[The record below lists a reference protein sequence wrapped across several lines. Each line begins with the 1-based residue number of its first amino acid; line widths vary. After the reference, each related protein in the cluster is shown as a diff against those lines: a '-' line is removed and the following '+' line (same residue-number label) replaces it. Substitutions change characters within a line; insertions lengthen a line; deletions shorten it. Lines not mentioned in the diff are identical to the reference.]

1 MITRLWRNNMKNIIS
16 KILLIIFAISTPGVM
31 FAQEKLSLKQAVE
44 IGLQNNYSI
53 QIANNNQDITS
64 KNREAA
70 ISNLLPKVDA
80 TASLNKSTV
89 DTRQVFVTGVVQER
103 SSAKSSQQNAGLQL
117 SWVLF
122 DGMKMFASYERVK
135 ELESMG
141 EVNAKAMVQGVLAD
155 IVINYFAI
163 VASQEQLK
171 VSEDALAV
179 SKKRVE
185 IAESKNQIGAGS
197 TLDLLNAKVDYNTD
211 LSSLIRQQ
219 ESLKNLKIRL
229 NELLILPVGNDIVLT
244 DSIPT
249 DKIINAEELYNKV
262 LSQNPN
268 LLLAKS
274 QQRIA
279 ELNVREV
286 SADRY
291 PTLRLNSGYNY
302 SNQNAEAGFFTE
314 NRTQGLNYGISAS
327 VNIFNGLLQS
337 KKEKIAKLQ
346 SQSAVFSYEQAKLSV
361 DANWNAL
368 LNSYQNNLQLLKLE
382 KENQIVAKKNIDI
395 SIEKFKLGGIS
406 SLQLREAQRA
416 YIESNARYINALY
429 QYKLAEISLL
439 ELSSSI
445 LP

>member
-1 MITRLWRNNMKNIIS
+1 MIMQPWKNNMKYIV
-16 KILLIIFAISTPGVM
+16 KIVFSAMIVLLIKQDVI
-31 FAQEKLSLKQAVE
+31 AQEMLSLNKAIE

-53 QIANNNQDITS
+53 QIASNNKDIAE

-70 ISNLLPKVDA
+70 KSNLLPKIDA

-89 DTRQVFVTGVVQER
+89 DTRQVFVTGVIQER
-103 SSAKSSQQNAGLQL
+103 SGAISTQQNAGLQL
-117 SWVLF
+117 TWVLF
-122 DGMKMFASYERVK
+122 DGLKMFASYERVK
-135 ELESMG
+135 ELESIG
-141 EVNAKAMVQGVLAD
+141 IVNAKAMVQSILAD
-155 IVINYFAI
+155 IAINYFAI

-179 SKKRVE
+179 SKKRLDV
-185 IAESKNQIGAGS
+185 AENKNQIGAGS
-197 TLDLLNAKVDYNTD
+197 TLELLNAKVDYNTD

-219 ESLKNLKIRL
+219 ESLKSLKIRL
-229 NELLILPVGNDIVLT
+229 NELLILPINNDIVLT
-244 DSIPT
+244 DTIPT
-249 DKIINAEELYNKV
+249 NQTINISELYQKV
-262 LSQNPN
+262 LSQNPS

-274 QQRIA
+274 EQRIA

-291 PTLRLNSGYNY
+291 PTLRFNSGYNY
-302 SNQNAEAGFFTE
+302 SNQNAQAGFFTE
-314 NRTQGLNYGISAS
+314 NRSQGLNYGISAS

-337 KKEKIAKLQ
+337 KKEKIAKIQ
-346 SQSAVFSYEQAKLSV
+346 SQSAAIGYESAKLSV
-361 DANWNAL
+361 DANWNAI
-368 LNSYQNNLQLLKLE
+368 LNSYQNNLQLLGLE
-382 KENQIVAKKNIDI
+382 KENQVVAKKNIDI
-395 SIEKFKLGGIS
+395 SIEKYKLGGIS

-445 LP
+445 IP

>member
-1 MITRLWRNNMKNIIS
+1 MKKFRIY
-16 KILLIIFAISTPGVM
+16 ILTIIFAISVPFLTE
-31 FAQEKLSLKQAVE
+31 AQELISLKRAIE

-53 QIANNNQDITS
+53 QIANNSQEISS
-64 KNREAA
+64 KNKEAA
-70 ISNLLPKVDA
+70 ISTLLPKIDA

-89 DTRQVFVTGVVQER
+89 DTRQVFVTGVIQER
-103 SSAKSSQQNAGLQL
+103 ADAKSSQQNAGLQL

-122 DGMKMFASYERVK
+122 DGLKMFASYERVK
-135 ELESMG
+135 ELEQMG
-141 EVNAKAMVQGVLAD
+141 EVNARAMIQGVLAD
-155 IVINYFAI
+155 IVINYYAI
-163 VASQEQLK
+163 VASQAQLK

-185 IAESKNQIGAGS
+185 IAENKNQVGAGS
-197 TLDLLNAKVDYNTD
+197 TLELLNAKVDYNSD

-229 NELLILPVGNDIVLT
+229 NELLILPVGNDLVLT
-244 DSIPT
+244 DSIST
-249 DKIINAEELYNKV
+249 DQKINAEELYQKV
-262 LSQNPN
+262 LAQNPN

-302 SNQNAEAGFFTE
+302 SNQNAQAGFFTE
-314 NRTQGLNYGISAS
+314 NRSQGLNYGISAS

-346 SQSAVFSYEQAKLSV
+346 AQSASYSYEQAKLAV
-361 DANWNAL
+361 DANWSAL
-368 LNSYQNNLQLLKLE
+368 LNSYQNNLQLLNIE
-382 KENQIVAKKNIDI
+382 KENQVVAKRNIDI
-395 SIEKFKLGGIS
+395 SVEKYKLGGIS

-416 YIESNARYINALY
+416 YIESNARFTNALY

-445 LP
+445 IP